1 MKIAVGCWDTRHL
14 AKGITQKFA
23 DLSFYWTKTTGDTL
37 VNEIADLSIS
47 ISSCAISSPNINT
60 IISQSKT
67 EDVDFLLIVPSGTLF
82 LNPTLTA
89 KGLYEFVKQEPV
101 LAGHII
107 DHSKK
112 NTALQSF
119 FGLHEQCVM
128 LSKTLIND
136 IVNDNFQITESFD
149 YTDQSW
155 PIIERSDENMHDDY
169 TPLWIKKLTTDVVNI
184 SKTNSEFC
192 LFHDLIKFAINKNY
206 TIHNLPN
213 NLRNSRAYSYQLTNP
228 SELEA
233 LVNKPLSEINKLEN
247 VVQGHKEFLVKWKSL
262 LNAEQGFWAYNTE
275 PVSAENVNVD
285 CFVAVASGIIPWVYL
300 SNFKLAPGSNIYF
313 IDVNTHC
320 LDFQKYFFENINN
333 FNDYDSLVSAF
344 SIKNNLS
351 KFGSKSQKVNE
362 DEYFN
367 IIKSKWDIIKTCN
380 IHYLQ
385 GNIIY
390 LPTEVKDAIEKSSS
404 PYLWFS
410 NVLRYIPT
418 IDNVYRDD
426 DLQAYLTDLLR
437 RNLKLQWAGSA
448 THNHKTYGPNGP
460 IIVQEQ
466 FYKTLDNKLP
476 YADFLDE
483 IETLEKLNLFT
494 PHREEN
500 SVKGVSLH
508 KGWSSFVL
516 HGLGYNK
523 TEGYEVYGYAN
534 NEDAPYDWT
543 AEALEHCPKLVTWFK
558 EKKFKDKYHRV
569 RIMKL
574 APGGMVGLHSDNPNP
589 DTWATNMAIN
599 NPEECEMHFWDKN
612 WQYLGQVPWMP
623 GDTNRIRIGY
633 YHVVINK
640 SNKARYHM
648 ITHGEGGWM

>member
-1 MKIAVGCWDTRHL
+1 MKIAVGFWDTRQL

-37 VNEIADLSIS
+37 VDELADLSIS
-47 ISSCAISSPNINT
+47 GCTISSPNINT
-60 IISQSKT
+60 IISQGKT

-89 KGLYEFVKQEPV
+89 KGLHEFVKQEPV

-112 NTALQSF
+112 NNALQSF

-155 PIIERSDENMHDDY
+155 PIIERSNENMHDDY
-169 TPLWIKKLTTDVVNI
+169 TPLWIKKSTTDVVNI

-213 NLRNSRAYSYQLTNP
+213 NLRNSRAYSYQLTKP

-233 LVNKPLSEINKLEN
+233 LVDKPLSEINKLAN

-275 PVSAENVNVD
+275 SVSAENVNVD
-285 CFVAVASGIIPWVYL
+285 CFVTVASGIIPWVYL
-300 SNFKLAPGSNIYF
+300 SNFKLSPGSNIYF
-313 IDVNTHC
+313 IDVNSHC
-320 LDFQKYFFENINN
+320 LEFQKYFFENINN
-333 FNDYDSLVSAF
+333 FNDYDSLVNTFAT
-344 SIKNNLS
+344 KNNLS

-362 DEYFN
+362 DDYFN
-367 IIKSKWDIIKTCN
+367 IIKSKWNIIKTCN
-380 IHYLQ
+380 IHYIQ

-437 RNLKLQWAGSA
+437 RNLNLQWTGSA

-460 IIVQEQ
+460 VIVHDQ

-476 YADFLDE
+476 YNDFLDE

-500 SVKGVSLH
+500 SVKGISLH

-534 NEDAPYDWT
+534 NDDVPYDWT
-543 AEALEHCPKLVTWFK
+543 PEALEHCPKLVTWFK

-574 APGGMVGLHSDNPNP
+574 APGGMVGLHYDNPNP

-599 NPEECEMHFWDKN
+599 NPEEWLRDDQISIYKAFVSHE
-612 WQYLGQVPWMP
+612 PMP
-623 GDTNRIRIGY
+623 YT
-633 YHVVINK
+633 
-640 SNKARYHM
+640 
-648 ITHGEGGWM
+648 